1 MCIRDSFFFIAVLP
15 EGQEPDGDTT
25 EADDAG
31 WFPPRLVLDGWR
43 AGLVRL
49 ALPTW
54 AQMLRLSNY
63 STVRE
68 ALDDASFSDLRP
80 IIGDPEHDPRYRE
93 FFSTQP
99 VDRI

>member
-1 MCIRDSFFFIAVLP
+1 
-15 EGQEPDGDTT
+15 
-25 EADDAG
+25 
-31 WFPPRLVLDGWR
+31 
-43 AGLVRL
+43 
-49 ALPTW
+49 
-54 AQMLRLSNY
+54 MLRLSNY

-80 IIGDPEHDPRYRE
+80 IIGDPEHDSRYRE